1 MFTMR
6 AKQHAAAP
14 ALLEVAVAAIKPAFI
29 FGLALLLA
37 ANASATVLPDE
48 RVDLLY
54 HAYDG
59 GGAQIDGPSILVR
72 KNFGNSVSIAAN
84 YYVDMV
90 SSASIDVEAT
100 ASPYTEERTE
110 YSLNGEY
117 LRDRTRLSMG
127 YASSTENDYDA
138 ATYSF
143 GISQTFFGDLTT
155 IGMGVSF
162 GDDMVGQNN
171 DPEFER
177 ELERRRYSIN
187 ISQILTKNL
196 IAAISVETVADQG
209 FLNNPYRSVRY
220 LDQSTGGYSYQ
231 PEIYPNT
238 RNSDAVG
245 IRAIYHLPYRAAL
258 RAEYRKYADSWD
270 IEASNYELRYT
281 HPYGEQWLFELKYR
295 NYEQTGA
302 EFYSDLFPFRDAQN
316 FLARDKELSPFT
328 STTVGLGV
336 TYELPEGII
345 PGFDKSTANLYW
357 DRMQFDYEDF
367 RDARVSPNDFSPG
380 QEPLYS
386 LTADVIRLYF
396 SFWF

>member
-1 MFTMR
+1 M
-6 AKQHAAAP
+6 
-14 ALLEVAVAAIKPAFI
+14 VAIKKIRI
-29 FGLALLLA
+29 FALALALPA
-37 ANASATVLPDE
+37 CGTFADVLPDQ
-48 RVDLLY
+48 RLDLMY
-54 HAYDG
+54 HGYDG

-72 KNFGNSVSIAAN
+72 KNFGNTVSIAAN

-100 ASPYTEERTE
+100 ASPYSEERTE
-110 YSLNGEY
+110 YTLSGQY
-117 LRDRTRLSMG
+117 LRDRTTLSFG
-127 YASSTENDYDA
+127 YSSSTENDYDA

-155 IGMGVSF
+155 IGLGVSL
-162 GDDMVGQNN
+162 GDDIVGQNGN
-171 DPEFER
+171 AEFER
-177 ELERRRYSIN
+177 DLQRRRYSVN

-196 IAAISVETVADQG
+196 IAALSVEAVADQG

-220 LDQSTGGYSYQ
+220 FDQSTGGYSYQ
-231 PEIYPNT
+231 AEIYPNT
-238 RNSDAVG
+238 HNSDAVG

-258 RAEYRKYADSWD
+258 RADYRKFADSWG

-281 HPYGEQWLFELKYR
+281 QPYREQWLFEVKYR
-295 NYEQTGA
+295 GYEQTGA
-302 EFYSDLFPFRDAQN
+302 DFYSDLFPFRDAQN

-328 STTVGLGV
+328 STTFGLGA
-336 TYELPEGII
+336 TYQLPAGLI
-345 PGFDKSTANLYW
+345 PGFDKSTVNLYW
-357 DRMQFDYEDF
+357 DRMQFDYKDF
-367 RDARVSPNDFSPG
+367 RDARVSPNDYSPG